1 MKGKKTKVSS
11 IGKRKLKEIN
21 GSKFR
26 EWNKKRHTEEI
37 QYRDKELRK
46 YIVMKNE
53 KEDKRMGKFMS
64 FGGQRLA

>member
-11 IGKRKLKEIN
+11 TGKWKLEEIN

-26 EWNKKRHTEEI
+26 EWNKKRHIEKI

-46 YIVMKNE
+46 YSYE
-53 KEDKRMGKFMS
+53 K
-64 FGGQRLA
+64 